1 MQLTSFPPVVSAG
14 AKVLILGSMP
24 GQESL
29 ACGQYYANARN
40 TFWFIM
46 GEICGARTELPY
58 AERKDRLMRAG
69 IALWDTLMHCEREGS
84 LDKKIK
90 NEVPNDFATF
100 FTQYPTI
107 KAIYFNGQKAEKSFK
122 QHVNLSPTLHS
133 QLTFTLLPSTS
144 PAHTLAKEVKVQQ
157 WRAIET
163 YL

>member
-1 MQLTSFPPVVSAG
+1 MQPTSFPPVVPAA

-24 GQESL
+24 AQESL
-29 ACGQYYANARN
+29 ACNQYYANARN

-46 GEICGARTELPY
+46 GEICDARAELPY
-58 AERKDRLMRAG
+58 EERIDRLKRAG
-69 IALWDTLMHCEREGS
+69 IALWDTLKHCEREGS

-100 FTQYPTI
+100 LAQYPTI
-107 KAIYFNGQKAEKSFK
+107 KGIYFNGKKAQKSFK
-122 QHVNLSPTLHS
+122 QHVNLSPTLRA

-144 PAHTLAKEVKVQQ
+144 PAHTVAKEIKLQQ
-157 WRAIET
+157 WRAIEK